1 MKEKRNFKQEFKDW
15 WNENKKVVKTGGLCL
30 IIGAFYGFAKGVDS
44 GTKFTGKLIDRIPYQ
59 NNDDDEGS
67 VYDETNV
74 DDPELLELIRIE
86 NEEK

>member
-1 MKEKRNFKQEFKDW
+1 M
-15 WNENKKVVKTGGLCL
+15 

-59 NNDDDEGS
+59 NNDDDEDS

>member
-30 IIGAFYGFAKGVDS
+30 LIGAFYGFAKGVDS
-44 GTKFTGKLIDRIPYQ
+44 GTKFTGKLIDRIPHQ
-59 NNDDDEGS
+59 SDDDDENS

-74 DDPELLELIRIE
+74 DDPELLELIRLE
-86 NEEK
+86 NEEE